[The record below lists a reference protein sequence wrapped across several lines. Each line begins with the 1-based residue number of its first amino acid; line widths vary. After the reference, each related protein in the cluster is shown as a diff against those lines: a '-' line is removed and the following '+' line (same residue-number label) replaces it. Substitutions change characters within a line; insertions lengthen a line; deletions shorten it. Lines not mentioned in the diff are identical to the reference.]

1 MKTTHIDPLQ
11 VYMEQVGAIPCFN
24 AEGEAAA
31 TGRVANC
38 RARLLRAIY
47 AQNYLVRHVERMLT
61 AVVRGEMRLEKAL
74 EVPQRT
80 KPEIA
85 QAKAGLEPVVRRL
98 RQVLARNARDFAL
111 ARSRSSTASERR
123 EARRRIARRHR
134 QADAALA
141 GLRIR
146 FEHIA
151 SGLAELHAVSERMR
165 ALAEQLRQ
173 WHGDDK
179 PVQLRQTVRAELRR
193 LARLTHATPHR
204 LHRQLFEIGAL
215 RREYDAARRELA
227 DGNLRL
233 VVSIA
238 KRYRQRGVPFAD
250 LIQEGNTGLMCATD
264 RFDPTRGVKFAT
276 YATWWIRQ
284 AINKAITEQS
294 RTVRVPCA
302 TVEKASKVDAATQAL
317 VQKHNRLP
325 THEEIAEAAGLT
337 LSQTRDVMKAKR
349 RITSLDQ
356 DPSGADEGTFA
367 DVLPDQRD
375 HDVGGE
381 MHRKLLG
388 ARLHAA
394 MRRLNPRER
403 DILRLHYGL
412 ADGHHYTLADIGKMF
427 RISRERVRQIERAAF
442 EKLKDPAHDD
452 RLADFLN
459 TPAGAEETVAQAN

>member
-1 MKTTHIDPLQ
+1 
-11 VYMEQVGAIPCFN
+11 MEQVGAIPCFN
-24 AEGEAAA
+24 ATDESAA
-31 TGRVANC
+31 TGRVADC
-38 RARLLRAIY
+38 RARLLRALY
-47 AQNYLVRHVERMLT
+47 AQDYLLRRIERLFT
-61 AVVRGEMRLEKAL
+61 AVVGDEMRLERLL

-85 QAKAGLEPVVRRL
+85 HAKAGLKPVTRRL
-98 RQVLARNARDFAL
+98 RQVLARNARDFAI
-111 ARSRSSTASERR
+111 ARSRGSTAHERR
-123 EARRRIARRHR
+123 QAGRRMARRHR
-134 QADAALA
+134 HASVALG

-146 FEHIA
+146 FEHITPA
-151 SGLAELHAVSERMR
+151 LAELHTISQRMR
-165 ALAEQLRQ
+165 ELSEQLRK
-173 WHGDDK
+173 WTGDDK
-179 PVQLRQTVRAELRR
+179 PAAVRAELKR

-204 LHRQLFEIGAL
+204 LHRQLFEIDAL
-215 RREYDAARRELA
+215 RGEYDAARRNLA

-233 VVSIA
+233 VVSVA

-250 LIQEGNTGLMCATD
+250 LIQEGNTGLMCATG
-264 RFDPTRGVKFAT
+264 RFDPARGVKFAT

-317 VQKHNRLP
+317 MQKHNRLP
-325 THEEIAEAAGLT
+325 TPEEIAEAAGLT
-337 LSQTRDVMKAKR
+337 ISQTRDAMKAKR

-356 DPSGADEGTFA
+356 DPSGANEGTFA

-375 HDVGGE
+375 HDVGGD
-381 MHRKLLG
+381 MNRKLLG

-412 ADGHHYTLADIGKMF
+412 ADGQNYTLADIGKMF

-459 TPAGAEETVAQAN
+459 TPASAEETATQAN